1 MRKDITGAEISAIN
15 PQASEL
21 KDTVPKKNAP
31 FAADIFSENDRRPR
45 YIYIGR
51 KL

>member
-21 KDTVPKKNAP
+21 KDTVPKKMHLSQLISFQKMIGDP
-31 FAADIFSENDRRPR
+31 D
-45 YIYIGR
+45 IYI
-51 KL
+51 